1 MRQLISIIRNKS
13 GTTKT
18 LAKRNTTL
26 DTIRIILA
34 ALVIYIHLSGRLYNR
49 QELDGAS
56 LVFDDIVLI
65 FARIAVPLF
74 FTISGYCLWRNNRN
88 AEQASI
94 KRGLHHLAFLVM
106 GSLFLYISV
115 SIFIDGPFKTAN
127 RFTPSKLFGLIL
139 FNQAGAISTAG
150 MAWFLLA
157 LIMCYLIYYIYPY
170 MSKHPRYLLAVAA
183 IAYFWA
189 ISISPSYGNIIMNKE
204 PAMLYRNYI
213 CLGLPFFTIGYF
225 YHKYQSQICNA
236 ISNQTIKFATLAFM
250 LYFIEQVIYLSGGHR
265 RGPMEISIIM
275 PMVVLGVMMLAT
287 RFPKFLSRTP
297 FPRWSAKYSLYL
309 YIGHMAVLD
318 ILSKALFDSVVPKN
332 IRYYKVLLLYIVAI
346 VIILVASWLYV
357 MIKKIIVSTMA
368 RLHQSKALSATTD
381 S

>member
-1 MRQLISIIRNKS
+1 
-13 GTTKT
+13 
-18 LAKRNTTL
+18 
-26 DTIRIILA
+26 
-34 ALVIYIHLSGRLYNR
+34 
-49 QELDGAS
+49 
-56 LVFDDIVLI
+56 
-65 FARIAVPLF
+65 
-74 FTISGYCLWRNNRN
+74 
-88 AEQASI
+88 
-94 KRGLHHLAFLVM
+94 
-106 GSLFLYISV
+106 
-115 SIFIDGPFKTAN
+115 
-127 RFTPSKLFGLIL
+127 
-139 FNQAGAISTAG
+139 
-150 MAWFLLA
+150 
-157 LIMCYLIYYIYPY
+157 
-170 MSKHPRYLLAVAA
+170 
-183 IAYFWA
+183 
-189 ISISPSYGNIIMNKE
+189 
-204 PAMLYRNYI
+204 
-213 CLGLPFFTIGYF
+213 
-225 YHKYQSQICNA
+225 
-236 ISNQTIKFATLAFM
+236 M